1 MSETFF
7 EALSRQVYAGLLR
20 LLTPLYLLRLWRRG
34 AAEPLY
40 RQWLGERLGLYRAP
54 ASSSGWV
61 WIHAVSLGETR
72 AAAALIAAMREQSP
86 GLRLLLTHGTATG
99 RTAGLELLAPGD
111 AQAWLPY
118 DLPGAVRR
126 FLRHWQPAVGVL
138 IETEIW
144 PNLQFEAARIGL
156 PMTLANA
163 RLSARSERRGRRF
176 VALLQPAARR
186 LKLVLAQTLL
196 DAQRLRAS
204 GAPSPLVQG
213 NLKFDLQVDAGL
225 LAQGRRWHQLLQRKV
240 LMAAVTREGEEA
252 LLLQAWQ
259 ALPEAV
265 RPLLLIV
272 PRHPQRF
279 DAVAD
284 LITLAGLNLARR
296 SQWQDQPAIAALG
309 ADVWLGD
316 SMHEMSLY
324 YGLADCALLG
334 GSFAP
339 LGGQNLIEAAA
350 CACPVV
356 MGPHTFNF
364 AEAAELAVQAGAAI
378 RVADI
383 SAGLQQGLSLCR
395 DPQRQIQMASAAES
409 FAAEHRG
416 AAARMAEQI
425 LGLLPAQG

>member
-40 RQWLGERLGLYRAP
+40 RQWPGERLGLYQAP
-54 ASSSGWV
+54 AKGSGWV

-111 AQAWLPY
+111 AQAWFPY

-144 PNLQFEAARIGL
+144 PNLQFEAAKFGL

-176 VALLQPAARR
+176 AALLQPAVRR

-240 LMAAVTREGEEA
+240 LLAAVTREGEEA

-259 ALPEAV
+259 ALPEAA

-296 SQWQDQPAIAALG
+296 SQWQDQPAEAALG

-364 AEAAELAVQAGAAI
+364 AEAAELALQAGAAI
-378 RVADI
+378 RVADF
-383 SAGLQQGLSLCR
+383 SAGLQQGLNLCR
-395 DPQRQIQMASAAES
+395 DPQRQTQMASAAES

-416 AAARMAEQI
+416 AAARMAKQI
-425 LGLLPAQG
+425 LRLLPAHG